1 MKAVIALRRTH
12 TLGGVLTGVVAGA
25 LLVATGACVPP
36 PATPPGGGGPP
47 NVTPPNPGPS
57 VPNTPGGSTFLA
69 GKPAPGQSYD
79 GSASR
84 VQISADGNWV
94 VYHHGSE
101 HLNMVNRP
109 PAGCPR
115 PAQTNT
121 QIYRTNLLNGVTEL
135 VSVGVDGCYA
145 NDESSFPD
153 VSGDGRFVV
162 YMSKATN
169 VVVPDGNG
177 AQQDIFLK
185 DMATGATTLV
195 DVTTGGG
202 AASGGSSSRPDISD
216 DASTIAYSSD
226 ATNLVPGDNNG
237 QGDCFVTKRA
247 NLRAQQLVSLSSGGQ
262 QLNDFSYRCQLTAN
276 GSAMV
281 FASFASNAIG
291 GQSLTRGQRI
301 YVRDLGAGTTKVVSK
316 HENGSAA
323 LASRPDIS
331 SNGACVVYQTTDGG
345 IVSGDTDNQDDVFMY
360 DMSSGKTSMM
370 SLDRAGNQ
378 VSAATTRIVVNGD
391 CTKVAFVSNS
401 NKMVP
406 EDNNGTRDTF
416 ERDLSAGTLFLLS
429 VNSAG
434 QQAIPC
440 TVKPPPPPSTTTL
453 PGSHNPAGA
462 EDISTRPSM
471 SDDGKVIAYIS
482 DVCGL
487 VPEEPQMAGF
497 DGVIVRWMR

>member
-1 MKAVIALRRTH
+1 MRWTQ
-12 TLGGVLTGVVAGA
+12 TLKGTLIGVVLAGG
-25 LLVATGACVPP
+25 LLAATAACGPP
-36 PATPPGGGGPP
+36 PTPGGGGGP
-47 NVTPPNPGPS
+47 TPPGP
-57 VPNTPGGSTFLA
+57 PTTGGPPKNGQTFLA
-69 GKPAPGQSYD
+69 GRPAPGQSYD

-101 HLNMVNRP
+101 NLDMVNRP
-109 PAGCPR
+109 PAGCPK

-135 VSVGVDGCYA
+135 VSVGSGGCYA

-153 VSGDGRFVV
+153 ISGDGRYVV

-185 DMATGATTLV
+185 DMATGATTIV
-195 DVTTGGG
+195 DVTTAGG
-202 AASGGSSSRPDISD
+202 AATGGSSSRPDISD
-216 DASTIAYSSD
+216 DASTIVYSSD

-247 NLRAQQLVSLSSGGQ
+247 NLRDQRLVSLTSGGQ

-281 FASFASNAIG
+281 FASFASNAIAG
-291 GQSLTRGQRI
+291 TAMTRGQRI
-301 YVRDLGAGTTKVVSK
+301 YVRDLGANTTKVVSRRA
-316 HENGSAA
+316 NGTPA

-331 SNGACVVYQTTDGG
+331 GNGACVVYQTSEAG
-345 IVSGDTDNQDDVFMY
+345 VVAVDTDTQDDVFMY
-360 DMSSGKTSMM
+360 DMASGKTSIL
-370 SLDRAGNQ
+370 SVDRAGNQ
-378 VSAATTRIVVNGD
+378 VSAATTRVVVNGD

-401 NKMVP
+401 NKLVP
-406 EDNNGTRDTF
+406 EDNNGARDTF

-429 VNSAG
+429 VNSAD
-434 QQAIPC
+434 QQAVRC
-440 TVKPPPPPSTTTL
+440 ATTPPPTTTTTSTV
-453 PGSHNPAGA
+453 PGGHNPAGA

-471 SDDGKVIAYIS
+471 SDDGKVVAFIS

>member
-12 TLGGVLTGVVAGA
+12 TLGAVLTGVVAGV

-36 PATPPGGGGPP
+36 PPPGGGGPP

-69 GKPAPGQSYD
+69 GRPVPGQSYD

-101 HLNMVNRP
+101 NLNMVNRP
-109 PAGCPR
+109 PAGCPK

-185 DMATGATTLV
+185 DMATGATTVV
-195 DVTTGGG
+195 DVTTAGGT
-202 AASGGSSSRPDISD
+202 ATGGSSSRPDISD
-216 DASTIAYSSD
+216 DASTLAYSSD

-281 FASFASNAIG
+281 FASFASNAIAG
-291 GQSLTRGQRI
+291 SALTRGQRI
-301 YVRDLGAGTTKVVSK
+301 YVRDLGANTTKVVSRRA
-316 HENGSAA
+316 NGQPA

-331 SNGACVVYQTTDGG
+331 SNGACVVYQTTEAG
-345 IVSGDTDNQDDVFMY
+345 VVTADTDTQDDVFMY
-360 DMSSGKTSMM
+360 HMASGKTDILSV
-370 SLDRAGNQ
+370 DRAGNQ
-378 VSAATTRIVVNGD
+378 VSAATTRVVVNGD

-434 QQAIPC
+434 QQAVPC
-440 TVKPPPPPSTTTL
+440 TIKPPPTPTTTV
-453 PGSHNPAGA
+453 PGGHNPAGA

-471 SDDGKVIAYIS
+471 SDDGKVVVYIS